1 MSPKKYAHKLSYSR
15 APRGI
20 TRWGVVMVILIIAIV
35 AGLGVRFFRWD
46 IFGLSRDSARQPVLK
61 DSGSIKGGFALAPYF
76 LGFDKSRTFLLL
88 FLNNTEMRPGGGFI
102 GSYGI
107 LKINKGKIFSFTT
120 SGSENLDWNAPKD
133 FVVEPPPPIIKYLAQ
148 PLWYFR
154 DSNWSPDFKESSES
168 ALRFYAAEGGAEASA
183 LDGVIGLTPTV
194 LKGLLAVMG
203 ALDVNG
209 KTYVPEKVVE
219 ELEYHVEYGYKDAGQ
234 QVAERKTLIGEM
246 GSALMQKITSVPPW
260 RWKSMLDL
268 FENMVKEKHVMLFSK
283 DAAVQKTIE
292 NLGWG
297 GRQADIPMS
306 TDFVQVVDANLAS
319 LKTDAVIDRAFT
331 YSIRRAG
338 NEWVGEFSA
347 AYAHTG
353 ARDWKT
359 TRYRSFTR
367 LYVPASAA
375 LRESAGFVDD
385 VKSKKPMS
393 AEAVVEGEK
402 QSFGGFWFVE
412 PGMSETI
419 RWVFALPAGVQE
431 QLNAGVYKLY
441 AQKQLGLERAPR
453 LTVQV
458 DFGTTVRRF
467 EGDLSHD
474 QIIEF
479 KR

>member
-1 MSPKKYAHKLSYSR
+1 M
-15 APRGI
+15 
-20 TRWGVVMVILIIAIV
+20 ILIIAIIV
-35 AGLGVRFFRWD
+35 GLGIRFFQWNF
-46 IFGLSRDSARQPVLK
+46 FGLSFNSARQPIAE
-61 DSGSIKGGFALAPYF
+61 DQGSIKGGFALAPYF
-76 LGFDKSRTFLLL
+76 LGFDKPRTFLLL

-107 LKINKGKIFSFTT
+107 LKISKGKILSFAT

-133 FVVEPPPPIIKYLAQ
+133 FVAEPPAPIKKYLAQ

-154 DSNWSPDFKESSES
+154 DSNWSPDFKISSDS
-168 ALRFYAAEGGAEASA
+168 SLRFYAAEGGADASV
-183 LDGVIGLTPTV
+183 LDGVIGVTPTV
-194 LKGLLAVMG
+194 LKGLLAVTG

-246 GSALMQKITSVPPW
+246 GIALMQKLTSVPPW
-260 RWKSMLDL
+260 RWKSVLDL
-268 FENMVKEKHVMLFSK
+268 FERMVKEKHIMLFSK

-292 NLGWG
+292 DMGWG
-297 GRQADIPMS
+297 GRQAGTPMS

-331 YSIRRAG
+331 YSIKRAG

-347 AYAHTG
+347 SYAHTG
-353 ARDWKT
+353 GYDWKT

-367 LYVPASAA
+367 LYVPASAV

-385 VKSKKPMS
+385 VKSKKPIS
-393 AEAVVEGEK
+393 AEVAVEGDK

-412 PGMSETI
+412 PRMSETI

-431 QLNAGVYKLY
+431 QLNAGNYRLY

-458 DFGTTVRRF
+458 DFGTTIRKF

-474 QIIEF
+474 QIIEL
-479 KR
+479 KQ

>member
-1 MSPKKYAHKLSYSR
+1 
-15 APRGI
+15 
-20 TRWGVVMVILIIAIV
+20 MVILIIAIV
-35 AGLGVRFFRWD
+35 AGLGMRLFQWNM
-46 IFGLSRDSARQPVLK
+46 FGLPFNSARQSVHE

-76 LGFDKSRTFLLL
+76 LGFDKPRTFLLL

-107 LKINKGKIFSFTT
+107 LKISKGKILSFTT
-120 SGSENLDWNAPKD
+120 SGSENLDWNSPKD
-133 FVVEPPPPIIKYLAQ
+133 FVVEPPAPIKKYLAQ

-154 DSNWSPDFKESSES
+154 DSNWSADFKISSDS
-168 ALRFYAAEGGAEASA
+168 SLRFYAAEGGADAGT
-183 LDGVIGLTPTV
+183 LDGVIGVTPTV
-194 LKGLLAVMG
+194 LKGLLAVTG
-203 ALDVNG
+203 SLDVNG

-246 GSALMQKITSVPPW
+246 GNALMQKLTSVPPW
-260 RWKSMLDL
+260 RWKSVLDL
-268 FENMVKEKHVMLFSK
+268 FERMVKEKHIMLFSK
-283 DAAVQKTIE
+283 DIAVQKTIE
-292 NLGWG
+292 DLGWG
-297 GRQADIPMS
+297 GRQASIPMS

-331 YSIRRAG
+331 YSVKRAG

-347 AYAHTG
+347 SYAHTG
-353 ARDWKT
+353 GYDWKT

-367 LYVPASAA
+367 LYVPASAV

-385 VKSKKPMS
+385 VKNKKPVS
-393 AEAVVEGEK
+393 AEVAVEGDK
-402 QSFGGFWFVE
+402 QSFGGFWFVG

-419 RWVFALPAGVQE
+419 RWVFVLPAGVQE
-431 QLNAGVYKLY
+431 QLNAGTYRLY

-458 DFGTTVRRF
+458 DFGTTIKKF
-467 EGDLSHD
+467 EGDLSID
-474 QIIEF
+474 RMIDLKQ
-479 KR
+479 